1 MKTFREI
8 LDLAKK
14 QDIWAGRLFIA
25 EEVEARLG
33 KSNTK
38 QFENIC
44 NYLYDI
50 YIDSDLNDLHA
61 IVEAY
66 FKLKEKGER
75 TSEENIID
83 LACCY

>member
-8 LDLAKK
+8 LDLAREN
-14 QDIWAGRLFIA
+14 DIWAGRLFIA
-25 EEVEARLG
+25 EEVYTRLG
-33 KSNTK
+33 KSNE
-38 QFENIC
+38 QFEEIC
-44 NYLYDI
+44 DLLYNI